1 MRRIGKWAHIP
12 AHLCEEHFNRVSAD
26 PGNRIEALDGF
37 FEWAQPF
44 LDLPVQTGNRPLLRV
59 DHLQEFTQHKALVFV
74 HPTAQRLGQRIAL
87 GRHIRQ
93 PQISQFLGIRFSL
106 GQRMENTSSR
116 LAQNVGEHR
125 TSLEVGF
132 LQQFVQA
139 IDQARVLL
147 AQRQA
152 VAADLFVLLSIC
164 VVLEEAGHHKTFVD
178 VHSTTGLIQ
187 DLHTSHPPSLISQ
200 SIMGERSPTGCLPMG
215 WDLSISKYI
224 PFHSWWCLGEACLFL
239 RHLPPISA
247 DPRSRACCPHSR
259 SSWAICSCAC
269 CGRSTSGGL

>member
-1 MRRIGKWAHIP
+1 
-12 AHLCEEHFNRVSAD
+12 
-26 PGNRIEALDGF
+26 
-37 FEWAQPF
+37 
-44 LDLPVQTGNRPLLRV
+44 
-59 DHLQEFTQHKALVFV
+59 
-74 HPTAQRLGQRIAL
+74 
-87 GRHIRQ
+87 
-93 PQISQFLGIRFSL
+93 
-106 GQRMENTSSR
+106 MENTSSR

-164 VVLEEAGHHKTFVD
+164 VVPEEAGHHKTFVV

-215 WDLSISKYI
+215 IFSSTCSPTRGDMWRCNSTPTNIFLIKFRCLISKN
-224 PFHSWWCLGEACLFL
+224 SVLRLGSFYLQVYPVSFVVVPRRGMPLFKTSPSDFS
-239 RHLPPISA
+239 RSS
-247 DPRSRACCPHSR
+247 SRACCPHSR
-259 SSWAICSCAC
+259 SSWAICSFAC

>member
-59 DHLQEFTQHKALVFV
+59 DHLQEFPQHKALVFV

-215 WDLSISKYI
+215 IFSSTCSPTRGDMWRCNSTPTNIFLIKFRCLISKN
-224 PFHSWWCLGEACLFL
+224 SVLRLGSFYRKACVGT
-239 RHLPPISA
+239 HAAS
-247 DPRSRACCPHSR
+247 PRS
-259 SSWAICSCAC
+259 
-269 CGRSTSGGL
+269 